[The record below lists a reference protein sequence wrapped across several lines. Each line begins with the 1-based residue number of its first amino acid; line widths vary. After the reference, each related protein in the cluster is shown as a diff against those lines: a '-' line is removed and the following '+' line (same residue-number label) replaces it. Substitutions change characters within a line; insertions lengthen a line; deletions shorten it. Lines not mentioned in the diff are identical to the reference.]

1 MKKFIYI
8 ILVALTLSSCATTLK
23 TNAPTPSPQWITGA
37 YTPEPGKFSIDVP
50 VTIEFSSIKAQV
62 MKEFSSISYSGI
74 DVKILDVSVVGLDNS
89 RIYIGVNLDAKLKKT
104 PFKVKGWI
112 YLIGEPVLDVE
123 SQTLTIDR
131 MKLDVDTQQAVANI
145 AGWLLKPIVIYESK
159 NLKLDIRSLVE
170 SKKSM
175 FSGYTME
182 GYGAVHFT
190 IDSLTLND
198 LVITPTQLIA
208 RIKCEGTV
216 DATVDIK

>member
-1 MKKFIYI
+1 MKRFIYI
-8 ILVALTLSSCATTLK
+8 IFVALILSSCATTLK
-23 TNAPTPSPQWITGA
+23 TSAPSSPPQWNTGS
-37 YTPEPGKFSIDVP
+37 YTPEPGTFSIDVP

-89 RIYIGVNLDAKLKKT
+89 RIYIGVNVDAKLKKT

-123 SQTLTIDR
+123 TQTLTIGHL
-131 MKLDVDTQQAVANI
+131 KLDADTQQAVANI
-145 AGWLLKPIVIYESK
+145 AGWLLKPIVVYESK
-159 NLKLDIRSLVE
+159 NFKLDIKSIVE
-170 SKKSM
+170 SKKSLL
-175 FSGYTME
+175 SGYTME

-190 IDSLTLND
+190 INNLTLND

-208 RIKCEGTV
+208 RIKCDGTI
-216 DATVDIK
+216 DANVDIK